1 MIPVRTGRVASF
13 AGAEDPDGHQLHR
26 PGDTMPDQETIN
38 RLRESLRGEL
48 IQPDDAGYAEARAI
62 YNGMIDKRPRLVV
75 RCANVADVIAAVN
88 FGREHDLDTAI
99 RGGGHNGPGLAL
111 VDDGLVIDLSA
122 MKGVRVDPEA
132 KTARV
137 EPGCTWGDVDH
148 ATHAFGLATVSG
160 VLSTTGVGG
169 LTLGGGHGYL
179 TRRYGLTIDNLLSA
193 DVVLAD
199 GRLVHA
205 SEEENP
211 DLFWALRGGGGNF
224 GVVTTFEFRLHPV
237 DTVVAGPMF
246 WPIEQ
251 LERTLRWYR
260 EWLPRAPED
269 VYAFY
274 LTAAVP
280 AGEPFPE
287 EIHGRRVC
295 GLLWCYT
302 GPAERADAVM
312 QEAREVAEPLFAFT
326 GPMPYPA
333 LQSMFDGLYPP
344 GDQWYWKGDFV
355 RELSDEAIAEHLRF
369 AEVPTAKSTMHL
381 YPVDGAAHRVGGDET
396 AWGHRD
402 AIWSMVIV
410 GVDPDPANADRITA
424 WARDYWKALSPHS
437 AGGSYVNFMMEEGQD
452 RIEATYGDNFE
463 RLQEVKAKY
472 DPANFFHV
480 NQNIQP
486 STRTEAVPAD

>member
-1 MIPVRTGRVASF
+1 MVGRLQPTTLL
-13 AGAEDPDGHQLHR
+13 E
-26 PGDTMPDQETIN
+26 GDTMPDQETIN
-38 RLRESLRGEL
+38 GFRDALRGTL
-48 IQPDDAGYAEARAI
+48 IQPGDAEYDAARALH
-62 YNGMIDKRPRLVV
+62 NGMIDKRPRLIA
-75 RCANVADVIAAVN
+75 RCANVADVITAVN
-88 FGREHDLDTAI
+88 FGREHHLDTAV

-122 MKGVRVDPEA
+122 MKGLRVDPKA

-179 TRRYGLTIDNLLSA
+179 TRRYGLTMDNLLSA

-199 GRLVHA
+199 GRFVHA
-205 SEEENP
+205 SDDENP

-224 GVVTTFEFRLHPV
+224 GVVTSFEYRLHPV

-246 WPIEQ
+246 WRIED

-302 GPAERADAVM
+302 GPPEQADAVM
-312 QEAREVAEPLFAFT
+312 QEAREVAEPIFELV

-333 LQSMFDGLYPP
+333 LQSMFDALYPP

-355 RELSDEAIAEHLRF
+355 RVLSDDAVAEHLRF
-369 AEVPTAKSTMHL
+369 GEVPTGKSTMHL
-381 YPVDGAAHRVGGDET
+381 YPIDGAVHRVGPDET

-402 AIWSMVIV
+402 ATWSMVIA
-410 GVDPDPANADRITA
+410 GVDPDAANTDRITE
-424 WARDYWKALSPHS
+424 WARSYWNALHPHS
-437 AGGSYVNFMMEEGQD
+437 AGASYINFMMEEGPE
-452 RIEATYGDNFE
+452 RIQATYGGNYA
-463 RLQEVKAKY
+463 RLQEVKARY
-472 DPANFFHV
+472 DPDNFFHV

-486 STRTEAVPAD
+486 AIRTEAVPAD